1 LLPRPHAPPNVT
13 WLHTP
18 FGAHPLVLPV
28 SLNSGDRE
36 RFTGVFDAGVRKN
49 GTPGTVGIDP
59 SELIQPEE
67 IAEIVRFLVTR
78 KGSGTIDE
86 FYIRRYSGLA
96 FD

>member
-1 LLPRPHAPPNVT
+1 M
-13 WLHTP
+13 
-18 FGAHPLVLPV
+18 GSHPLVFPV
-28 SLNSGDRE
+28 SQNSGDRE

-49 GTPGTVGIDP
+49 GTPGTVDIDP